1 MSVTT
6 TQGDE
11 QVLTFQLDGQEYCV
25 SITAVDEI
33 VDYNQAV
40 TALPE
45 TDTHVAG
52 VMDLRGRTTTVVDP
66 KEVLDTEGDG
76 DGDHVVVFDSE
87 GEDANP
93 VGWIVDSVSQ
103 VIGFDLEDISE
114 DVESS
119 LARGVVR
126 NDDDRFIVWL
136 DPTAF

>member
-33 VDYNQAV
+33 VDYDQTV

-45 TDTHVAG
+45 TDSHVAG

-66 KEVLDTEGDG
+66 KEVLDTDGDG

-87 GEDANP
+87 SDDANP

-103 VIGFDLEDISE
+103 VIGFDLDEINE

-136 DPTAF
+136 DPSAF